1 MLLQIMEKRF
11 QIGLVSYLNA
21 CPLGHGLSDSPLV
34 QVHLFPP
41 SGLAERMDAG
51 SLDVALVPVVDYL
64 ARLDRWEISIPYGI
78 CSKGSVGTVKIFS
91 PRPIEKIVR
100 LVVDADSHTS
110 INMARVLIHRSR
122 GKDPELIGKKF
133 SSPPAVFEEPT
144 LLIGDK
150 AWQVRHAE
158 FVYDLG
164 QLWREQFNLP
174 FVYAVWAGR
183 KGSLPEEI
191 KKLLIETAEANF
203 KRLDEIARLY
213 GPDHGF
219 SVEEAKRY
227 FTENIFYPIGPKEL
241 AGLEKFKENLC
252 G

>member
-1 MLLQIMEKRF
+1 MEKHYH
-11 QIGLVSYLNA
+11 IGQVSYLNA
-21 CPLGHGLSDSPLV
+21 CPLGHGLGDNSLV
-34 QVHLFPP
+34 RVHLFPP
-41 SGLAERMDAG
+41 SGLAERLDAG
-51 SLDVALVPVVDYL
+51 TLDVALVPVVDYL
-64 ARLDRWEISIPYGI
+64 ARLDRWEIAVPYGI
-78 CSKGSVGTVKIFS
+78 CSKGPVGTVKIFS
-91 PRPIEKIVR
+91 PQPIEKIDR

-110 INMARVLIHRSR
+110 VNLARILIRQRR
-122 GKDPELIGKKF
+122 GKDPDPIGRKF
-133 SSPPAVFEEPT
+133 TAPPTVFNEPT

-150 AWQVRHAE
+150 AWQAKGAD

-164 QLWREQFNLP
+164 QLWRDQFHLP

-183 KGSLPEEI
+183 KGSLPAEI
-191 KKLLIETAEANF
+191 KNLLIETAETNF
-203 KRLDEIARLY
+203 KRLDEIARIY

-227 FTENIFYPIGPKEL
+227 FTENIFYTIGPDEL